1 MILFYFTCCRRFLV
15 QLSLP
20 STALCLCKR
29 THTPPYCDGT
39 HDSPPVLRQ
48 YTVQLLQANSRLQ
61 ADILAVQA
69 QQDQHKQV
77 AMAAC
82 AVAVV
87 SLLVAARS
95 RWL

>member
-1 MILFYFTCCRRFLV
+1 M
-15 QLSLP
+15 
-20 STALCLCKR
+20 
-29 THTPPYCDGT
+29 
-39 HDSPPVLRQ
+39 LRQ